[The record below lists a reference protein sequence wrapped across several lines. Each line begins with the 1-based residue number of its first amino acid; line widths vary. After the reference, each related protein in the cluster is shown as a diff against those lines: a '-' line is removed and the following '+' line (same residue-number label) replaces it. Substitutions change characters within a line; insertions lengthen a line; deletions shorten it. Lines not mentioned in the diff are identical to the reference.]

1 MKINKIAV
9 CEKIEGLRSENFSDL
24 NMFESVSSSKIF
36 QFQDIGNESEWH
48 RDAANGLVKK

>member
-36 QFQDIGNESEWH
+36 QFQDMGNESEWH